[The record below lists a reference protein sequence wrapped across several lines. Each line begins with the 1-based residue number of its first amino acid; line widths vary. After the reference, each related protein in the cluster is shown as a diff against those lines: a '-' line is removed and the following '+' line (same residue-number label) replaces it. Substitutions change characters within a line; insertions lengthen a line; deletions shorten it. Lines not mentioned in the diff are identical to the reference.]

1 MAVKAQTKDRNMTDK
16 AHIETEQSED
26 NLPLKDISS
35 LETIYD
41 RKKLLEISASL
52 IEDTYTRLS
61 GPRFRPREGDR
72 ERLAYLRTLTQLL
85 SLHTSILHAA
95 QAPAWEG
102 LPAAPTQEDLEL
114 EEARKREFEDL
125 ERSLY
130 NLPPKKKAKAR
141 A

>member
-1 MAVKAQTKDRNMTDK
+1 MTDK
-16 AHIETEQSED
+16 GHIETEPSED
-26 NLPLKDISS
+26 NLPLKEISS

-72 ERLAYLRTLTQLL
+72 ERLAYLRTLKELL
-85 SLHTSILHAA
+85 SLHASILQAA
-95 QAPAWEG
+95 RAPAWEG
-102 LPAAPTQEDLEL
+102 LPETEDLEL
-114 EEARKREFEDL
+114 AAAKKAEWEDM

-130 NLPPKKKAKAR
+130 HLPPRKKDKAR